1 MHSFDFNIQE
11 KMEIIDPAMYFYLR
25 TEVDIREL
33 TKWVTHV
40 DLEVCEMIFILYH
53 EK

>member
-1 MHSFDFNIQE
+1 MHSFELTIQE
-11 KMEIIDPAMYFYLR
+11 KVEIIDPAMSFYLR

-40 DLEVCEMIFILYH
+40 DLEVCEMIFIPYH